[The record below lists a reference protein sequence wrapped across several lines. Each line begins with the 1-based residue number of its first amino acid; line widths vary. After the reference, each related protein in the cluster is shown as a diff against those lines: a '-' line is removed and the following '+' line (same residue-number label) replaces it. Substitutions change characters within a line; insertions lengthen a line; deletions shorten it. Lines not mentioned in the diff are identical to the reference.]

1 MDDSKAKFR
10 IHGLSDCGSLGV
22 IDFISPPK
30 PPPPSPTSTSITP
43 STSSTP
49 SPTPTLGSSSICA
62 PEANTFCLYGEPDDA
77 LENIIFTIHSKAAG
91 VSSLFLNIWTNILF
105 EIIF

>member
-1 MDDSKAKFR
+1 MDDSNAKFR

-22 IDFISPPK
+22 IDFISPP
-30 PPPPSPTSTSITP
+30 PPPTSTASST
-43 STSSTP
+43 STSSAP

-77 LENIIFTIHSKAAG
+77 SENIIFTIHSKAAG
-91 VSSLFLNIWTNILF
+91 VSSLFLQIWTNILF
-105 EIIF
+105 EINY